1 MDTLGVYRV
10 IGAATQLVGHL
21 SMSDGSF
28 AYDSSGQKAKGIAEG
43 MASERADASYR
54 RPVQRLIDDGIVTE
68 QLAAKYAPSNM
79 QGSAKQ
85 S

>member
-1 MDTLGVYRV
+1 MATLGVYRV
-10 IGAATQLVGHL
+10 VDAATQLVGHL

-28 AYDSSGQKAKGIAEG
+28 VYDSSGQKAKGIAEG

-68 QLAAKYAPSNM
+68 QLAVEYAPSNM